1 MSLFSGL
8 FKRIGSLKQL
18 RLIVVFFLIS
28 LFVWLSSKMSEVH
41 TSKVDI
47 YFDYSDET
55 FNTYRVDEPPQAVE
69 FVISG
74 TGFRLL
80 FARLFTPTVYLS
92 MTDVQTDDK
101 GLYFS
106 KPLMISAV
114 ESHYRNVLRVNQLML
129 DRLDAPFF
137 ASSNKKIPVRLQED
151 FMLADGYAWS
161 SELNFIPDSLY
172 VSGSP
177 EKVDSLE
184 YAFVVRPT
192 NKEFTTSLDEKLSL
206 TSELQAN
213 YKWSKTQVHASQKIS
228 RYTQIELRLP
238 IEVLDPI
245 ENIDVSVIPAFAQ
258 VSLRVPV
265 QQVRQI
271 DPSQFILGC
280 RLSID
285 TVSEFLGVDF
295 EKIPDNIV
303 VNEITPSQVRYFI
316 N

>member
-8 FKRIGSLKQL
+8 VKRIGSLKQL

-28 LFVWLSSKMSEVH
+28 IFVWLSSTMSETH
-41 TSKVDI
+41 TAKVNI
-47 YFDYSDET
+47 NFDYTDET
-55 FNTYRVDEPPQAVE
+55 FETYRVDEPTQAVE

-92 MTDVQTDDK
+92 MTDIQTDDK
-101 GLYFS
+101 GFYFS
-106 KPLMISAV
+106 KPALISAV
-114 ESHYRNVLRVNQLML
+114 ESHFRNVLRVNQLIL
-129 DRLDAPFF
+129 DRLVAPFF
-137 ASSNKKIPVRLQED
+137 ASSIKKIPVRLQED
-151 FMLADGYAWS
+151 FVVADGYAWS
-161 SELNFIPDSLY
+161 SELNFVPDSLY

-184 YAFVVRPT
+184 HAFVVFPT
-192 NKEFTTSLDEKLSL
+192 NKEFTTSLDEKLRL
-206 TSELQAN
+206 TSDLQAN
-213 YKWSKTQVHASQKIS
+213 YKWSQTQVHATRKIS

-245 ENIDVSVIPAFAQ
+245 PNIDVSVIPAFAQ

-265 QQVRQI
+265 HQARQI

-280 RLSID
+280 RLPSD
-285 TVSEFLGVDF
+285 TISEFLGVDF
-295 EKIPDNIV
+295 ERIPDNIV
-303 VNEITPSQVRYFI
+303 VKDIIPSQVRYFI

>member
-8 FKRIGSLKQL
+8 IKRIGSLKQL
-18 RLIVVFFLIS
+18 RLIVIFFLIS

-41 TSKVDI
+41 TAKVDI

-55 FNTYRVDEPPQAVE
+55 FETYRVDEPAQAVE
-69 FVISG
+69 FVVSG

-92 MTDVQTDDK
+92 MTDVQTDDN

-114 ESHYRNVLRVNQLML
+114 ESHYRNVLRVNQLIL

-137 ASSNKKIPVRLQED
+137 ASSVKKIPVRLKED
-151 FMLADGYAWS
+151 FMLSDGYAWS
-161 SELNFIPDSLY
+161 SELSFIPDSLY
-172 VSGSP
+172 VYGSP

-184 YAFVVRPT
+184 YAFVVTPT

-206 TSELQAN
+206 TSKLQAN
-213 YKWSKTQVHASQKIS
+213 YKWSETQVHATQKIS

-265 QQVRQI
+265 QQARQI

-285 TVSEFLGVDF
+285 TVSEFLVVDF

>member
-8 FKRIGSLKQL
+8 IKRIGSLKQL
-18 RLIVVFFLIS
+18 RLIVIFFLIS
-28 LFVWLSSKMSEVH
+28 LFVWLSSKMSELH
-41 TSKVDI
+41 TAKVDI

-55 FNTYRVDEPPQAVE
+55 FETYRVDESAQAVE
-69 FVISG
+69 FVVSG

-80 FARLFTPTVYLS
+80 FARLFTPTLFLS
-92 MTDVQTDDK
+92 MKDIQIDDN
-101 GLYFS
+101 GFYFS
-106 KPLMISAV
+106 KPTLISAV
-114 ESHYRNVLRVNQLML
+114 ESHYRNVFRVNQLTL

-137 ASSNKKIPVRLQED
+137 VSSVKKIPVRLQED
-151 FMLADGYAWS
+151 FMLADGYAWT

-184 YAFVVRPT
+184 YAFVITPNNR
-192 NKEFTTSLDEKLSL
+192 KFTTSLNEKLSL
-206 TSELQAN
+206 TSDLQAN
-213 YKWSKTQVHASQKIS
+213 YKWSETQVHATQKIS

-238 IEVLDPI
+238 IEVLNPN

-265 QQVRQI
+265 QQARQI

-280 RLSID
+280 RLPSD
-285 TVSEFLGVDF
+285 TIPEFLGVYF

>member
-80 FARLFTPTVYLS
+80 FARLFTPTIYLS

-106 KPLMISAV
+106 KPLMILAV

-137 ASSNKKIPVRLQED
+137 ASSIKKIPVRLQED
-151 FMLADGYAWS
+151 FMLAEGYAWS

-172 VSGSP
+172 VSGST

-184 YAFVVRPT
+184 YAFVVTPT

-206 TSELQAN
+206 TSKLQAN
-213 YKWSKTQVHASQKIS
+213 YKWSETQVHATQKIS

-265 QQVRQI
+265 QQARQI

-285 TVSEFLGVDF
+285 TFSEFLVVDF
-295 EKIPDNIV
+295 QKIPDNIV

>member
-8 FKRIGSLKQL
+8 IKRIGSLKQL

-41 TSKVDI
+41 TAKVDI

-55 FNTYRVDEPPQAVE
+55 FETYRVYEPAQAIE

-74 TGFRLL
+74 TGLRLL

-92 MTDVQTDDK
+92 MTNIQKD
-101 GLYFS
+101 GNRFYFS
-106 KPLMISAV
+106 KPDLISAV
-114 ESHYRNVLRVNQLML
+114 ETHYRNILRVNQLLL

-137 ASSNKKIPVRLQED
+137 ESSIKKIPVRLQED
-151 FMLADGYAWS
+151 FLLADGYAWS
-161 SELNFIPDSLY
+161 SKLNFIPDSLY

-177 EKVDSLE
+177 EKVDSIE
-184 YAFVVRPT
+184 YAYVVT
-192 NKEFTTSLDEKLSL
+192 SASKEYTTTLDEKLSL
-206 TSELQAN
+206 TSDLQAN
-213 YKWSKTQVHASQKIS
+213 YKWSETHVHATQKIS

-245 ENIDVSVIPAFAQ
+245 ENTDVSVIPAFAQ

-265 QQVRQI
+265 QQARQI
-271 DPSQFILGC
+271 DPSQFILGF
-280 RLSID
+280 RLPID
-285 TVSEFLGVDF
+285 TVTEFLDVNF

>member
-8 FKRIGSLKQL
+8 IKRIGSLKQL

-41 TSKVDI
+41 TAKVDI
-47 YFDYSDET
+47 YFDYSDEI
-55 FNTYRVDEPPQAVE
+55 FETYRVHEPAQAIE

-74 TGFRLL
+74 TGLRLL
-80 FARLFTPTVYLS
+80 LARLFTPTVYLS
-92 MTDVQTDDK
+92 MTNIQKD
-101 GLYFS
+101 GNRFYFS
-106 KPLMISAV
+106 KTALISAV
-114 ESHYRNVLRVNQLML
+114 ETHYRNVLRVNQLML

-137 ASSNKKIPVRLQED
+137 ESSIKKVPVRLKED
-151 FMLADGYAWS
+151 FLLADGYAWS
-161 SELNFIPDSLY
+161 SKLNFTPDSLY

-177 EKVDSLE
+177 EKVDSVD
-184 YAFVVRPT
+184 YAFVVNST
-192 NKEFTTSLDEKLSL
+192 SKEYTTTLDEKLSL
-206 TSELQAN
+206 TSDLQAN
-213 YKWSKTQVHASQKIS
+213 YKWSETQVHATQKIS

-245 ENIDVSVIPAFAQ
+245 ENTDVSVIPAFAQ

-265 QQVRQI
+265 QQARQI
-271 DPSQFILGC
+271 DPSQFILGF
-280 RLSID
+280 RLPID
-285 TVSEFLGVDF
+285 TVSEFLDVNF

>member
-18 RLIVVFFLIS
+18 RLIVIFFLIS
-28 LFVWLSSKMSEVH
+28 LFVWLSSKMSEIH
-41 TSKVDI
+41 TAKVDI
-47 YFDYSDET
+47 YFDYSDEI
-55 FNTYRVDEPPQAVE
+55 FETYRVDEPTQAVE

-80 FARLFTPTVYLS
+80 FARLLTPTVYLS
-92 MTDVQTDDK
+92 MKDVQRDEK
-101 GLYFS
+101 RFYFS
-106 KPLMISAV
+106 KPFLISAV

-137 ASSNKKIPVRLQED
+137 ASSIKKIPVRIQED
-151 FMLADGYAWS
+151 FILADGYAWS
-161 SELNFIPDSLY
+161 SELNFTPDSLY

-177 EKVDSLE
+177 DKVDSLE
-184 YAFVVRPT
+184 YAFVVTPT

-206 TSELQAN
+206 TSDLQTN
-213 YKWSKTQVHASQKIS
+213 YKWNETQVHATQKIS

-245 ENIDVSVIPAFAQ
+245 ENFDVSIIPAFAQ

-265 QQVRQI
+265 KQARQI
-271 DPSQFILGC
+271 DPSQFLLGC
-280 RLSID
+280 RLPID
-285 TVSEFLGVDF
+285 TVSEFLGVGF
-295 EKIPDNIV
+295 ERIPDNIV
-303 VNEITPSQVRYFI
+303 VNEIKPSQVRYFI

>member
-1 MSLFSGL
+1 
-8 FKRIGSLKQL
+8 
-18 RLIVVFFLIS
+18 
-28 LFVWLSSKMSEVH
+28 
-41 TSKVDI
+41 
-47 YFDYSDET
+47 
-55 FNTYRVDEPPQAVE
+55 
-69 FVISG
+69 
-74 TGFRLL
+74 
-80 FARLFTPTVYLS
+80 

-101 GLYFS
+101 GFYFS
-106 KPLMISAV
+106 KPALISAV
-114 ESHYRNVLRVNQLML
+114 ESHYRNVLRINQLKL
-129 DRLDAPFF
+129 NRLDAPFF
-137 ASSNKKIPVRLQED
+137 ASSIKKIPVRPQED

-177 EKVDSLE
+177 EMVDSLE
-184 YAFVVRPT
+184 YAFVVTPT

-206 TSELQAN
+206 TSKLQAN
-213 YKWSKTQVHASQKIS
+213 YKWSETQVHATQKIS

-265 QQVRQI
+265 QQARQI

-285 TVSEFLGVDF
+285 TVSEFLVVDF

>member
-8 FKRIGSLKQL
+8 IKRIGSLKQL
-18 RLIVVFFLIS
+18 RLIVIFFLIS

-41 TSKVDI
+41 TAKVDI
-47 YFDYSDET
+47 FFDFTDET
-55 FNTYRVDEPPQAVE
+55 FEIFRVDEPVQEVE

-92 MTDVQTDDK
+92 ITDIQMDDK
-101 GLYFS
+101 GFYFS

-114 ESHYRNVLRVNQLML
+114 ESYYRNVLRVNKLML

-137 ASSNKKIPVRLQED
+137 ASSIKKIPVRLQED
-151 FMLADGYAWS
+151 FILADGYAWS
-161 SELNFIPDSLY
+161 SELNLIPDSLY
-172 VSGSP
+172 VSGSA

-184 YAFVVRPT
+184 YAYVVTPT
-192 NKEFTTSLDEKLSL
+192 NKEFSTSLDEKLSL
-206 TSELQAN
+206 TSDLQAN
-213 YKWSKTQVHASQKIS
+213 YKWSETQVYASQKIS

-238 IEVLDPI
+238 IEVLDPV
-245 ENIDVSVIPAFAQ
+245 EKIDVSVIPAFAQ

-265 QQVRQI
+265 QQARQI

-280 RLSID
+280 RLPID
-285 TVSEFLGVDF
+285 TVSEFLVVGF
-295 EKIPDNIV
+295 ERIPDNIV
-303 VNEITPSQVRYFI
+303 VNEIKPNQVRYFI

>member
-1 MSLFSGL
+1 MSLFSAL
-8 FKRIGSLKQL
+8 VKRIGSLKQL
-18 RLIVVFFLIS
+18 RLIVIFFLIS
-28 LFVWLSSKMSEVH
+28 LFVWLSTKMSEVH
-41 TSKVDI
+41 MAKVDI

-55 FNTYRVDEPPQAVE
+55 FETYRVDKPAQAVE
-69 FVISG
+69 FVMSG
-74 TGFRLL
+74 TGFRIL

-92 MTDVQTDDK
+92 MTDILMDDN
-101 GLYFS
+101 GFYFS

-137 ASSNKKIPVRLQED
+137 ASSINKVPVRLQED

-161 SELNFIPDSLY
+161 SELNFTPDSLY

-184 YAFVVRPT
+184 YAFVVTPT
-192 NKEFTTSLDEKLSL
+192 NKEFRTSLDEKLSL
-206 TSELQAN
+206 TSDLQAN
-213 YKWSKTQVHASQKIS
+213 YKWSETQVHATQKIS

-238 IEVLDPI
+238 IEVFDPI

-265 QQVRQI
+265 QQARQI

-280 RLSID
+280 RLPID

-303 VNEITPSQVRYFI
+303 IDEITPSQVRYFI

>member
-8 FKRIGSLKQL
+8 IKRIGSLKQL
-18 RLIVVFFLIS
+18 RLIFIFFLIS

-41 TSKVDI
+41 TAKVDI
-47 YFDYSDET
+47 YFYYSDES
-55 FNTYRVDEPPQAVE
+55 FETYRVDEPAQAVE

-80 FARLFTPTVYLS
+80 FARLFSPTVYLS
-92 MTDVQTDDK
+92 MTDVQMDDN
-101 GLYFS
+101 GFYFS
-106 KPLMISAV
+106 KPALISAV
-114 ESHYRNVLRVNQLML
+114 ELHYPNVLRVNQLML
-129 DRLDAPFF
+129 DRLDTPFF
-137 ASSNKKIPVRLQED
+137 ASSVKKVPVRLQED
-151 FMLADGYAWS
+151 FILADGYAWS

-177 EKVDSLE
+177 EMVDSLE
-184 YAFVVRPT
+184 YAFVVTPT

-206 TSELQAN
+206 NSDLQVN
-213 YKWSKTQVHASQKIS
+213 YKWNQTQVHATQKIS

-265 QQVRQI
+265 QQARQI

-280 RLSID
+280 RLPID
-285 TVSEFLGVDF
+285 TVSEFLGINF

>member
-8 FKRIGSLKQL
+8 IKRIGSLNQL
-18 RLIVVFFLIS
+18 RLIIIFFLIS

-41 TSKVDI
+41 TAKVDI
-47 YFDYSDET
+47 YFNFSDET
-55 FNTYRVDEPPQAVE
+55 FETYRVDEPAQAVE

-92 MTDVQTDDK
+92 MADVQTDDN
-101 GLYFS
+101 GFYFS
-106 KPLMISAV
+106 KPFVISAV
-114 ESHYRNVLRVNQLML
+114 ESYYRNVLRVNQLML

-137 ASSNKKIPVRLQED
+137 ASSIKKIPVRPQED
-151 FMLADGYAWS
+151 FMLADGYGWS

-177 EKVDSLE
+177 EKVDSLK
-184 YAFVVRPT
+184 YAFVVTPN
-192 NKEFTTSLDEKLSL
+192 NKEFTTSLDDKLSL
-206 TSELQAN
+206 TSDLQAN
-213 YKWSKTQVHASQKIS
+213 YKWSKTQVHATQKIS
-228 RYTQIELRLP
+228 RFTQIELRLP
-238 IEVLDPI
+238 IEVLYPI
-245 ENIDVSVIPAFAQ
+245 ENIDVSVIPSFAQ

-265 QQVRQI
+265 HHARQI

-280 RLSID
+280 RLPID
-285 TVSEFLGVDF
+285 TFSEFLAVDF

>member
-8 FKRIGSLKQL
+8 IKRIGSLKQL

-28 LFVWLSSKMSEVH
+28 LFVWLSSKMSEIH

-55 FNTYRVDEPPQAVE
+55 FETYRVHEPAQAIE

-74 TGFRLL
+74 TGLRLL
-80 FARLFTPTVYLS
+80 LARLFTPTVYLS
-92 MTDVQTDDK
+92 MTNIQKD
-101 GLYFS
+101 GNRFYFS
-106 KPLMISAV
+106 KPALISAV
-114 ESHYRNVLRVNQLML
+114 ETHYRNVLRVNQLKL

-137 ASSNKKIPVRLQED
+137 DASIKKIPVRLHED

-161 SELNFIPDSLY
+161 SELNFTPDSLY
-172 VSGSP
+172 VSGSA

-184 YAFVVRPT
+184 YAFVVKPT

-206 TSELQAN
+206 TQDLQVN
-213 YKWSKTQVHASQKIS
+213 YKWSEMQVHATQKIS

-238 IEVLDPI
+238 IEVLDPV
-245 ENIDVSVIPAFAQ
+245 ESIDVSVIPAFAQ

-265 QQVRQI
+265 QQARQI

-280 RLSID
+280 RLPFD
-285 TVSEFLGVDF
+285 TISEFLAVDF

>member
-1 MSLFSGL
+1 MTLFSGL

-41 TSKVDI
+41 TSKVNI

-80 FARLFTPTVYLS
+80 FARLFTPTIYLS

-106 KPLMISAV
+106 KPLMILAV

-137 ASSNKKIPVRLQED
+137 ASSIKKIPVRLQED

-172 VSGSP
+172 VSGST

-184 YAFVVRPT
+184 YAFVVTPT

-206 TSELQAN
+206 TSKLQAN
-213 YKWSKTQVHASQKIS
+213 YKWSETQVHATQKIS

-245 ENIDVSVIPAFAQ
+245 ENIDVSVIPAFAK

-265 QQVRQI
+265 QQARQI

-285 TVSEFLGVDF
+285 TVSEFLVVDF
-295 EKIPDNIV
+295 QKIPDNIV

>member
-18 RLIVVFFLIS
+18 RLIVIFFLIS
-28 LFVWLSSKMSEVH
+28 LFVWLSSKMSEIH
-41 TSKVDI
+41 TAKVDI
-47 YFDYSDET
+47 YFDYSDEI
-55 FNTYRVDEPPQAVE
+55 FETYRVDEPTQAVE

-80 FARLFTPTVYLS
+80 FARLLTPTVYLS
-92 MTDVQTDDK
+92 MKDVQRDQK
-101 GLYFS
+101 GFYFS
-106 KPLMISAV
+106 KPLLISAV

-137 ASSNKKIPVRLQED
+137 ASSIKKIPVRIQED
-151 FMLADGYAWS
+151 FILADGYAWS
-161 SELNFIPDSLY
+161 SELNFTPDSLY

-177 EKVDSLE
+177 DKVDSLE
-184 YAFVVRPT
+184 YAFVVTPT

-206 TSELQAN
+206 TSDLQAN
-213 YKWSKTQVHASQKIS
+213 YKWNETQVYATQKIS

-245 ENIDVSVIPAFAQ
+245 ENFDVSIIPAFAK

-265 QQVRQI
+265 KQARQI
-271 DPSQFILGC
+271 DPSQFLLGC
-280 RLSID
+280 RLPID
-285 TVSEFLGVDF
+285 TVSEFLGVGF
-295 EKIPDNIV
+295 ERIPDNIV
-303 VNEITPSQVRYFI
+303 VNEIKPSQVRYFI

>member
-18 RLIVVFFLIS
+18 RLIVIFFLIS

-41 TSKVDI
+41 TAKVYI
-47 YFDYSDET
+47 YFDYIDET
-55 FNTYRVDEPPQAVE
+55 FQTYRVDEPAQAVE

-92 MTDVQTDDK
+92 MTDIKTDDN
-101 GLYFS
+101 GFYFS
-106 KPLMISAV
+106 RPALISAV
-114 ESHYRNVLRVNQLML
+114 ETHYRNVLRVNQLVL

-137 ASSNKKIPVRLQED
+137 ASSIKKIPVRLDED
-151 FMLADGYAWS
+151 FILADGYAWS
-161 SELNFIPDSLY
+161 NELIFAPDSLY

-177 EKVDSLE
+177 GKVDSLE
-184 YAFVVRPT
+184 YAFVVTPT

-206 TSELQAN
+206 TSDLQAN
-213 YKWSKTQVHASQKIS
+213 YKWSETQVHATQKIS

-238 IEVLDPI
+238 IEVIDPI
-245 ENIDVSVIPAFAQ
+245 KNIDVSVIPAFAQ

-265 QQVRQI
+265 QQARQI

-280 RLSID
+280 RLPFD
-285 TVSEFLGVDF
+285 TISEFLEVDF

>member
-1 MSLFSGL
+1 
-8 FKRIGSLKQL
+8 
-18 RLIVVFFLIS
+18 
-28 LFVWLSSKMSEVH
+28 
-41 TSKVDI
+41 
-47 YFDYSDET
+47 
-55 FNTYRVDEPPQAVE
+55 
-69 FVISG
+69 
-74 TGFRLL
+74 
-80 FARLFTPTVYLS
+80 

-101 GLYFS
+101 GFYFS
-106 KPLMISAV
+106 KPALISAV
-114 ESHYRNVLRVNQLML
+114 ESHYRNVLRINQLML
-129 DRLDAPFF
+129 NRLDAPFF
-137 ASSNKKIPVRLQED
+137 ASSIKKIPVRLQED

-177 EKVDSLE
+177 EMVDSLE
-184 YAFVVRPT
+184 YAFVVTPT

-206 TSELQAN
+206 TSKLQAY
-213 YKWSKTQVHASQKIS
+213 YKWSETQVHATQKIS

-245 ENIDVSVIPAFAQ
+245 ENIDVSVIPAFAE

-265 QQVRQI
+265 QQARQI

-280 RLSID
+280 RLPID
-285 TVSEFLGVDF
+285 TVSEFLVVDF
-295 EKIPDNIV
+295 KKIPDNIV

>member
-1 MSLFSGL
+1 MSLLSGL

-18 RLIVVFFLIS
+18 RLIVIFFLIS

-41 TSKVDI
+41 TAKVDI

-55 FNTYRVDEPPQAVE
+55 FETYRVVEPAQAVE
-69 FVISG
+69 FIITG

-80 FARLFTPTVYLS
+80 FARLFTPIVYLS
-92 MTDVQTDDK
+92 MTDIQMDDN
-101 GLYFS
+101 GFYFS
-106 KPLMISAV
+106 KLVLISAV
-114 ESHYRNVLRVNQLML
+114 ESHFRNVLRVNQLML

-137 ASSNKKIPVRLQED
+137 TASIKKIPVRLQQD
-151 FMLADGYAWS
+151 FVLADGYAWS

-184 YAFVVRPT
+184 YAFVVTPI

-206 TSELQAN
+206 TPDLQSN
-213 YKWSKTQVHASQKIS
+213 YKWSETLVYATQKIS

-265 QQVRQI
+265 QQARQI
-271 DPSQFILGC
+271 DHSQFLLGC
-280 RLSID
+280 RLPSD
-285 TVSEFLGVDF
+285 TISEFLSVRF
-295 EKIPDNIV
+295 ERIPENIL

>member
-8 FKRIGSLKQL
+8 IKRIGSLKQL
-18 RLIVVFFLIS
+18 RLIVIFFLIS
-28 LFVWLSSKMSEVH
+28 LFVWLSTKMSEVH
-41 TSKVDI
+41 TAKVDI

-55 FNTYRVDEPPQAVE
+55 FETYRVDEPAQAVE

-92 MTDVQTDDK
+92 MTDIQTDDN
-101 GLYFS
+101 GFYFS
-106 KPLMISAV
+106 KPALISAV
-114 ESHYRNVLRVNQLML
+114 ELNYRNVLRVNQLML
-129 DRLDAPFF
+129 DRLDTPFF
-137 ASSNKKIPVRLQED
+137 SSSIKKVPVRLQED
-151 FMLADGYAWS
+151 FTLADGYAWS

-184 YAFVVRPT
+184 YAFVVTPIK
-192 NKEFTTSLDEKLSL
+192 KEFTTSLDEKLSL
-206 TSELQAN
+206 TSDLQTN
-213 YKWSKTQVHASQKIS
+213 YKWSETQVHATQKIS

-238 IEVLDPI
+238 IEVLDPV
-245 ENIDVSVIPAFAQ
+245 ENIDVSLIPAFAQ

-265 QQVRQI
+265 QQARQI

-280 RLSID
+280 RFPID
-285 TVSEFLGVDF
+285 TVSEFLEVHF
-295 EKIPDNIV
+295 EKIPDNII

>member
-8 FKRIGSLKQL
+8 IKRIGSLKQL
-18 RLIVVFFLIS
+18 RLIVIFFLIS
-28 LFVWLSSKMSEVH
+28 LFVWLSSKMSEVN
-41 TSKVDI
+41 TAKVDI

-55 FNTYRVDEPPQAVE
+55 FETYRVDKPAQAVE
-69 FVISG
+69 FVLSG

-92 MTDVQTDDK
+92 MTNVQRDDN
-101 GLYFS
+101 GFYFS
-106 KPLMISAV
+106 KLLLISAV
-114 ESHYRNVLRVNQLML
+114 ESHYRNIFRVNQLML
-129 DRLDAPFF
+129 ERLDAPFF
-137 ASSNKKIPVRLQED
+137 ASSVKKIPVRLQKD

-161 SELNFIPDSLY
+161 SELNFTPDSLY

-184 YAFVVRPT
+184 YAFVVTPT

-206 TSELQAN
+206 TSDLQKN
-213 YKWSKTQVHASQKIS
+213 YKWIETQVHVTQKIS

-238 IEVLDPI
+238 IEILDPI
-245 ENIDVSVIPAFAQ
+245 ENIDVSIIPTFAK

-265 QQVRQI
+265 SHVRQI
-271 DPSQFILGC
+271 DPSQFTLGC
-280 RLSID
+280 WLPSD
-285 TVSEFLGVDF
+285 TISEFLGVDF
-295 EKIPDNIV
+295 ERIPDNIV
-303 VNEITPSQVRYFI
+303 VNEIIPSQVRYFL

>member
-1 MSLFSGL
+1 
-8 FKRIGSLKQL
+8 
-18 RLIVVFFLIS
+18 
-28 LFVWLSSKMSEVH
+28 
-41 TSKVDI
+41 
-47 YFDYSDET
+47 
-55 FNTYRVDEPPQAVE
+55 
-69 FVISG
+69 
-74 TGFRLL
+74 
-80 FARLFTPTVYLS
+80 
-92 MTDVQTDDK
+92 
-101 GLYFS
+101 
-106 KPLMISAV
+106 MISAV

-137 ASSNKKIPVRLQED
+137 VSSIKKIPVRLQED
-151 FMLADGYAWS
+151 FMLADGYAWT
-161 SELNFIPDSLY
+161 SELNIIPDSLY

-177 EKVDSLE
+177 EMVDSLE
-184 YAFVVRPT
+184 YAFVVTPT

-206 TSELQAN
+206 TSKLQAN
-213 YKWSKTQVHASQKIS
+213 YKWSETQVHATQKIS

-265 QQVRQI
+265 QQARQI

-285 TVSEFLGVDF
+285 TVSEFLVVDF

>member
-8 FKRIGSLKQL
+8 IKRIGSLKQL
-18 RLIVVFFLIS
+18 RLIVIFFLIS

-41 TSKVDI
+41 TAKVDI

-55 FNTYRVDEPPQAVE
+55 FETYRVDEPAQAVE

-92 MTDVQTDDK
+92 MTNVQRDDK
-101 GLYFS
+101 GFYFS
-106 KPLMISAV
+106 KPLLISAV
-114 ESHYRNVLRVNQLML
+114 ESHYRNILRVNQLIL
-129 DRLDAPFF
+129 ERLDAPFF
-137 ASSNKKIPVRLQED
+137 ASSIKKIPVRLQKD

-161 SELNFIPDSLY
+161 SELNFTPDSLY

-184 YAFVVRPT
+184 YAVVVTPT

-206 TSELQAN
+206 TSDLQTN
-213 YKWSKTQVHASQKIS
+213 YKWSETQVHVTQKIS

-238 IEVLDPI
+238 IEVLDSN

-265 QQVRQI
+265 QQARQI

-280 RLSID
+280 RLPID
-285 TVSEFLGVDF
+285 TVAEFLAVDF

>member
-1 MSLFSGL
+1 MSLFGGL
-8 FKRIGSLKQL
+8 IKRIGSLKQL
-18 RLIVVFFLIS
+18 RLIVIFFLIS

-41 TSKVDI
+41 TAKVDI

-55 FNTYRVDEPPQAVE
+55 FETYRVDESAQAVE

-80 FARLFTPTVYLS
+80 FSRLFTPTLYLS
-92 MTDVQTDDK
+92 MTDVETDDN
-101 GLYFS
+101 GFYFS
-106 KPLMISAV
+106 KPALISAV
-114 ESHYRNVLRVNQLML
+114 ESHYRNVLIVNKLML

-137 ASSNKKIPVRLQED
+137 ASSVKKIPVRLQED
-151 FMLADGYAWS
+151 FILAEGYAWS
-161 SELNFIPDSLY
+161 SELIFIPDSLY

-184 YAFVVRPT
+184 YAFLVTPT

-206 TSELQAN
+206 TSELQTN
-213 YKWSKTQVHASQKIS
+213 YKWSETEVHAIQKIS

-245 ENIDVSVIPAFAQ
+245 ENIDVSVIPAFAK

-265 QQVRQI
+265 QQARQI
-271 DPSQFILGC
+271 DASQFILGC
-280 RLSID
+280 WLPTD
-285 TVSEFLGVDF
+285 TISEFLGVDF
-295 EKIPDNIV
+295 VKIPDNIV